1 MKIWESY
8 IKLIMGQQVT
18 KMMPY
23 SLACMCVIISD
34 VVALFILLSCF
45 LILLSHQHYRL
56 SWRVIQNIQWRIIDS
71 QSHRNESG
79 GVIVWCSIRDKH

>member
-1 MKIWESY
+1 MKLWESY

-34 VVALFILLSCF
+34 VVALFIFVMFFDIAPPPAL
-45 LILLSHQHYRL
+45 
-56 SWRVIQNIQWRIIDS
+56 
-71 QSHRNESG
+71 
-79 GVIVWCSIRDKH
+79 